1 MRFLTIAMI
10 LLIGLLSACED
21 KKDEK
26 KEPQLR
32 DAEIMAGAECQEDSD
47 MGLEG
52 GQEEPQG
59 GAEQEDM
66 DGGQDVSGGEEPE
79 EEPVLPVA
87 GAQMPEEEEPEPE
100 EGGEMEEEGMDPEED
115 PEEG

>member
-59 GAEQEDM
+59 GVEQEDM
-66 DGGQDVSGGEEPE
+66 DGGQDVSGGEEP
-79 EEPVLPVA
+79 
-87 GAQMPEEEEPEPE
+87 EEEPEPE